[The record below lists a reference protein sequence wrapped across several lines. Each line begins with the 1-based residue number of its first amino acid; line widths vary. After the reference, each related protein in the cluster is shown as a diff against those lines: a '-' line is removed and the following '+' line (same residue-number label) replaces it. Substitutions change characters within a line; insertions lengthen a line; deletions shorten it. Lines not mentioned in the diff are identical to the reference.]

1 MPAQTAS
8 TTLALPAGSYIYTL
22 LPTPAGI
29 AALSSDDSV
38 RLFSADTLAVTHVL
52 PNTNKS
58 VTSLKPVSAGGEV
71 VATAGRDG
79 VVRCW
84 DSREAGRTGGNDG
97 TRGMGGMVG
106 DGAKSGK
113 AVLELRAEGGEAKKG
128 FSALAGNGEGLVA
141 AGTENEKDGRGDEA
155 VLVCA
160 PEHMDGT
167 DLFAGERRYR
177 VCQER
182 QPLKTLEDVAPD
194 ILAVDMWIAVGG
206 THSDIL
212 ADMRSGICACQC
224 QLSFHPR
231 QPHTLLSASTDGIA
245 SLFNTT
251 VADEDDALLQQLPH
265 NSAIHLAGFIAPS
278 VAYAISCDE
287 QCSFYA
293 LSDASTS
300 PPTQAA
306 AAAEDEEEALP
317 VAALG
322 DVRPRLGCA
331 YVVDVLPAFQARHEG
346 SWIAVG
352 DTETSRLD
360 LIAIADS
367 PSWHFVTAQALSFEG
382 AHGDEIVR
390 GVVRVG
396 QQDGHQPALT
406 TSQTFFTC
414 GEDGHVR
421 AWNDDTPVAE
431 PEEMDVDVDGDGD
444 GDDNDRDDASAKA
457 RRHRQRSKAQR
468 ASARKGRVD
477 DGRGR
482 YAPY

>member
-113 AVLELRAEGGEAKKG
+113 A
-128 FSALAGNGEGLVA
+128 GLVA

-155 VLVCA
+155 VLVW
-160 PEHMDGT
+160 
-167 DLFAGERRYR
+167 
-177 VCQER
+177 
-182 QPLKTLEDVAPD
+182 
-194 ILAVDMWIAVGG
+194 DMRMPGQALRSYTE
-206 THSDIL
+206 THSDTITE
-212 ADMRSGICACQC
+212 
-224 QLSFHPR
+224 LSFHPR

-293 LSDASTS
+293 LT
-300 PPTQAA
+300 
-306 AAAEDEEEALP
+306 AAEDEEEALP

-390 GVVRVG
+390 GV
-396 QQDGHQPALT
+396 PALT

>member
-29 AALSSDDSV
+29 TALSSDDSV

-84 DSREAGRTGGNDG
+84 DLREAGRTGGNDG

-155 VLVCA
+155 VLVW
-160 PEHMDGT
+160 
-167 DLFAGERRYR
+167 
-177 VCQER
+177 
-182 QPLKTLEDVAPD
+182 
-194 ILAVDMWIAVGG
+194 DMRMPSQALRSYTE
-206 THSDIL
+206 THSDTITE
-212 ADMRSGICACQC
+212 
-224 QLSFHPR
+224 LSFHPR
-231 QPHTLLSASTDGIA
+231 QSHTLLSASTDGIA

-367 PSWHFVTAQALSFEG
+367 PSWRFDTTRTLSFEG

-396 QQDGHQPALT
+396 Q
-406 TSQTFFTC
+406 TSFTC